1 VTLKKTRSIFV
12 CQSCGQTSPKWL
24 GRCPGCSTWSSL
36 VEEAAP
42 ASAGKANR
50 APLATS
56 GGGRA
61 QKPVTLSQVEG
72 AQQARRS
79 TGIAE
84 LDRVL
89 GGGLVRGSL
98 ILVGG
103 DPGIGKSTL
112 LLQAFGALAAQGE
125 SALYVTGEESVHQV
139 KLRAERLGV
148 TSENLLILAETEFE
162 AIEAAQTQVQP
173 TAVVI
178 DSIQTVGLSELD
190 SAVGSVSQIRAVTA
204 RLMAFAKGRNVA
216 TFVVGHVTKE
226 GTIAGP
232 KVMEHMVDT
241 VLYFEGDR
249 TGPYR
254 ILRAHKNRFGSA
266 QEIGVFEMDE
276 AGLSPVANP
285 SELFLSQRA
294 EGPGATVI
302 TSLEGS
308 RPILLEVQ
316 ALVTPAFYG
325 GTPRRSTTGFEPQRV
340 AMLCAVLGVRAG
352 VDLAGSDVFVNVA
365 GGVRISEPAADLG
378 VILALASAA
387 GNEAIAR
394 QWVAIGEV
402 GLSGEIRAASQ
413 LKARLAE
420 AAALGFEKALISDV
434 DKNRLQGKA
443 PLEVVGVSTV
453 RQALDVLGLLRDEQ
467 GGGRSKQHRS

>member
-1 VTLKKTRSIFV
+1 
-12 CQSCGQTSPKWL
+12 
-24 GRCPGCSTWSSL
+24 
-36 VEEAAP
+36 VEEVAQAAP
-42 ASAGKANR
+42 RSGR
-50 APLATS
+50 AALATS
-56 GGGRA
+56 GGTRA
-61 QKPVTLSQVEG
+61 QAPVTLSQVQGSHE
-72 AQQARRS
+72 ARRS
-79 TGIAE
+79 TGIFE

-125 SALYVTGEESVHQV
+125 AALYVTGEESLHQV

-148 TSENLLILAETEFE
+148 TSENLYILAETEFE
-162 AIEAAQTQVQP
+162 AIEAAQTDLKP

-178 DSIQTVGLSELD
+178 DSIQTVGLAEMD

-204 RLMAFAKGRNVA
+204 RLMAFAKGRGVA

-276 AGLSPVANP
+276 AGLKAVANP

-325 GTPRRSTTGFEPQRV
+325 GTPRRTTTGCEPQRV
-340 AMLCAVLGVRAG
+340 AMLCAVLGARAG
-352 VDLAGSDVFVNVA
+352 IDLAGSDVFVNVA

-378 VILALASAA
+378 VVLALASAA
-387 GNEAIAR
+387 NNVPIPR
-394 QWVAIGEV
+394 DWVAVGEV
-402 GLSGEIRAASQ
+402 GLSGEVRAAAQ

-420 AAALGFEKALISDV
+420 AAALGFRRALIPEV
-434 DKNRLQGKA
+434 DERRLPGKP
-443 PLEVVGVSTV
+443 PLPVVGVATV
-453 RQALDVLGLLRDEQ
+453 QAALQLCNLLPEGRDAAATSRR
-467 GGGRSKQHRS
+467 RS

>member
-1 VTLKKTRSIFV
+1 VAVPLGQVRS
-12 CQSCGQTSPKWL
+12 SH
-24 GRCPGCSTWSSL
+24 
-36 VEEAAP
+36 E
-42 ASAGKANR
+42 
-50 APLATS
+50 
-56 GGGRA
+56 
-61 QKPVTLSQVEG
+61 
-72 AQQARRS
+72 ARRS
-79 TGIAE
+79 TGVTE

-89 GGGLVRGSL
+89 GGGLVEGSL

-112 LLQAFGALAAQGE
+112 LLQAFGALAAAGD
-125 SALYVTGEESVHQV
+125 AVLYVTGEESLHQV

-148 TSENLLILAETEFE
+148 HADSLYLLAETQIE
-162 AIEAAQTQVQP
+162 AIEKAAKALKP

-178 DSIQTVGLSELD
+178 DSIQTMGLGEMD

-204 RLMAFAKGRNVA
+204 RLMALAKGDGVT

-276 AGLSPVANP
+276 EGLKTVANP

-294 EGPGATVI
+294 DGPGATVI

-325 GTPRRSTTGFEPQRV
+325 GTPRRTTTGFEPQRV
-340 AMLCAVLGVRAG
+340 AMLCAVLGARAG
-352 VDLAGSDVFVNVA
+352 IDLAGSDVFVNVA

-378 VILALASAA
+378 VVLALASAA
-387 GNEAIAR
+387 CNAPIPR
-394 QWVAIGEV
+394 DWVAVGEV
-402 GLSGEIRAASQ
+402 GLSGEVRAAAQ

-420 AAALGFEKALISDV
+420 AAALGFARAVISQV
-434 DKNRLQGKA
+434 DERRLQGPP
-443 PLEVVGVSTV
+443 PLPVVGVARV
-453 RQALDVLGLLRDEQ
+453 RDALALCDLQPPPRRAPTGER
-467 GGGRSKQHRS
+467 RPA